1 MNFKFSLQRILN
13 LREQETQEAELKVE
27 KIRNV
32 ITELKKMV
40 NHERDMYFHDREELN
55 KNVIETQM
63 NNVTLYEQSL
73 LLRQERIM
81 EILEN
86 IRTYQ
91 LDLEVYQQAL
101 IQSRRNQKILENL
114 RDLKKKEFLEKQA
127 AKEQAKIDEIS
138 TQRFIRGQM
147 TEKGDE

>member
-73 LLRQERIM
+73 QLRQERIM

-114 RDLKKKEFLEKQA
+114 RDLKKKEFLEKET
-127 AKEQAKIDEIS
+127 AKEQALIDEIS